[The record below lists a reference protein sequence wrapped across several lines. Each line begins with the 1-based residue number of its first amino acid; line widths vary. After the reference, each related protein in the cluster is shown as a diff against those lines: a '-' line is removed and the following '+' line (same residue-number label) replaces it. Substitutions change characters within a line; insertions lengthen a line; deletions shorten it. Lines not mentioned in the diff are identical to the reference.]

1 MRHISEIMRAVGL
14 DPIEM
19 EEESKCPGET
29 YQETKDG
36 ETGHR
41 ECLGGQVLDYEVK
54 ADLYS
59 PGYWET
65 RPCKTC
71 GGSGVVTE

>member
-1 MRHISEIMRAVGL
+1 MRHISEILRAVGL

-19 EEESKCPGET
+19 YECPGET
-29 YQETKDG
+29 YTETKGG
-36 ETGHR
+36 EELHN
-41 ECLGGQVLDYEVK
+41 ECVAGQVTDSYIP

-71 GGSGVVTE
+71 GGDGVVTE